1 MIFVEKKRLLIIFN
15 PRAGRNEK
23 RPDAN
28 YIKKALEDSGFDVDV
43 KMTVCK
49 GDAEELA
56 YIYAKRYDVL
66 TVCGGDGTLSEAIR
80 GVVRSGS
87 DVPVGY
93 IPTGST
99 NDLAST
105 VGIPSDPEKAVSLIA
120 SGNIN
125 TYDAASFNSSG
136 FSYIACFGPGTH
148 ISYSTPQRMKNALG
162 YGAYTL
168 NGFLFNV
175 IPTILETK
183 PKHIKIE
190 YDGKI
195 LDDYFYFGSVSNAL
209 SVARMFNFDKNKVRL
224 NDGKYEIMLVR
235 KIHGIFGLADTV
247 FKLLRGD
254 LDCDSLLFLTA
265 SEVKLEFDAPVNW
278 ITDGEFGG
286 KIRCADIKVKKCAVR
301 LFCPDSGLFIGD
313 R

>member
-1 MIFVEKKRLLIIFN
+1 MTKKKLLIIFN
-15 PRAGRNEK
+15 PRAGRNEN
-23 RPDAN
+23 RPDVN
-28 YIKKALEDSGFDVDV
+28 YIKRLLESYNFNVEV
-43 KMTVCK
+43 KQTVCK

-56 YIYAKRYDVL
+56 YIYAKKYDVL
-66 TVCGGDGTLSEAIR
+66 TICGGDGTLSEAIR

-105 VGIPSDPEKAVSLIA
+105 VGIPSGIKEAVALIA
-120 SGNIN
+120 SGNTN
-125 TYDAASFNSSG
+125 TYDAASFNSGG

-162 YGAYTL
+162 YSAYTL
-168 NGFLFNV
+168 SGFLFNV
-175 IPTILETK
+175 IPTALEAK

-190 YDGKI
+190 YDGKT
-195 LDDYFYFGSVSNAL
+195 LDDYFYFGAVSNAL

-224 NDGKYEIMLVR
+224 NDGRYEIMLVR
-235 KIHGIFGLADTV
+235 KIHGIAGLADTV

-254 LDCDSLLFLTA
+254 LDCDSLLFLDA
-265 SEVKLEFDAPVNW
+265 SQIKFEFDAPVNW

-286 KIRCADIKVKKCAVR
+286 KIRTADIRVKKHAVR
-301 LFCPDSGLFIGD
+301 LLSPDSALFIK
-313 R
+313 

>member
-1 MIFVEKKRLLIIFN
+1 MTKKKLLIIFN
-15 PRAGRNEK
+15 PRAGRNEN
-23 RPDAN
+23 RPDVN
-28 YIKKALEDSGFDVDV
+28 YIRKTLESHDFDVDV
-43 KMTVCK
+43 KLTVCK

-56 YIYAKRYDVL
+56 YIYAKKYDVL
-66 TVCGGDGTLSEAIR
+66 TVCGGDGTLSEAIN

-99 NDLAST
+99 NDLAAT
-105 VGIPSDPEKAVSLIA
+105 VGIPTDVNKAVELIA
-120 SGNIN
+120 SGNVN
-125 TYDAASFNSSG
+125 TYDSASFNSGG

-162 YGAYTL
+162 YSAYTL

-175 IPTILETK
+175 IPTVLEAK

-190 YDGKI
+190 YDGET
-195 LDDYFYFGSVSNAL
+195 LDDYFYFGAVSNAL
-209 SVARMFNFDKNKVRL
+209 SVARMFNFDRNKVRL

-235 KIHGIFGLADTV
+235 KIHDVAGLIDTV

-265 SEVKLEFDAPVNW
+265 SEVKFEFDSPVNW

-286 KIRCADIKVKKCAVR
+286 KIRKADIRIKKHAVR
-301 LFCPDSGLFIGD
+301 LLCPDSELFIKQ
-313 R
+313 